1 MCGKLNA
8 YSRLYLYAQCSS
20 LSYGR
25 NNIRIYIAKCDI
37 TFAGIYE
44 YNIHKCTKKV
54 YDCLFNL
61 FNNVCGGN
69 DDATVVRN
77 FHSARFRRAVVYS
90 LLRALPPLAVAL

>member
-61 FNNVCGGN
+61 
-69 DDATVVRN
+69 DDATVARN